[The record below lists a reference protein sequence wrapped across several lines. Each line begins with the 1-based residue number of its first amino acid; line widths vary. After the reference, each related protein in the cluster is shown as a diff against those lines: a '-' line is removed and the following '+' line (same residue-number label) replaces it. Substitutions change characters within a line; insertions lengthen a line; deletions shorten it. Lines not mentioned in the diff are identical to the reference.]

1 MGVGMNFYT
10 FEDIE
15 TNLPV
20 TRYKGNIT
28 GTTRLDDKAIAF
40 TQELPLGDSRQ
51 RIIPSD
57 SLFIGRV
64 EDAIKFYSNEPIA
77 IGYLDVIESLI
88 FENTQLQLNNN
99 QLHLDNNQ
107 LSLELESTHNQ
118 LTSKLESVNAA
129 NNQLQSEME
138 NLKSENENLRKDKLL
153 LEKVDS
159 ERNDVIESLIFE
171 NTQLQLNNNQLQSEM
186 ENLKSENEN
195 LRKDKL
201 PLEKVDSEI
210 NSLALSSI
218 NILNRF
224 L

>member
-10 FEDIE
+10 FGDIE

-57 SLFIGRV
+57 SLFIGSV

-99 QLHLDNNQ
+99 QL
-107 LSLELESTHNQ
+107 
-118 LTSKLESVNAA
+118 
-129 NNQLQSEME
+129 QSEME
-138 NLKSENENLRKDKLL
+138 NLK
-153 LEKVDS
+153 
-159 ERNDVIESLIFE
+159 NDVIESLISE
-171 NTQLQLNNNQLQSEM
+171 NTQLQLSNNQLQSEM

>member
-10 FEDIE
+10 FGDIE

-57 SLFIGRV
+57 SLFIGSV

-77 IGYLDVIESLI
+77 IGYLDVIEALI
-88 FENTQLQLNNN
+88 FENTQLQSSNN

-107 LSLELESTHNQ
+107 LSLELESTHSANNQ
-118 LTSKLESVNAA
+118 LRLDNDQLSLELKSINAA

-159 ERNDVIESLIFE
+159 ERN
-171 NTQLQLNNNQLQSEM
+171 
-186 ENLKSENEN
+186 
-195 LRKDKL
+195 
-201 PLEKVDSEI
+201 
-210 NSLALSSI
+210 SLALSSI